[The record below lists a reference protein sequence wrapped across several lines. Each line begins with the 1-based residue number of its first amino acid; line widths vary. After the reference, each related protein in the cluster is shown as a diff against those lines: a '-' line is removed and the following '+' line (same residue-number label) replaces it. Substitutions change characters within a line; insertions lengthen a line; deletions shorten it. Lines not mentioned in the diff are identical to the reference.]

1 MEQLLQQLKIQRII
15 SIDDSWEKNTEEND
29 LELGVLEY
37 CEAHGIKIKKEEIEE
52 IEDLDNGS
60 FKELKNQNPD
70 LFNKIYRYKNREHD
84 EALKKLEEIFS
95 GKLKKYPS
103 IEKFKKDLKNIN
115 PSEFILFIIDI
126 NMEKTDGERNS
137 VLNLLEIIE
146 KDYKNISI
154 VIYSNEDK
162 EIDRLQNLSKRKEFL
177 EKKGKSIKYMTLI
190 HPIRKGHENLVE
202 GLKEKVVTSYLY
214 VVLNN
219 YLEEKKKIDNI
230 IYNGIYCSELY
241 EFHKKLSSVLSSGE
255 TVTDLLRRLFHS
267 LYDKTL
273 VTSDSY
279 LEKRKELIKTANI
292 YERNV
297 NIKDEKITEWSP
309 NSLIDFSINKVY
321 KDIYSGDLFQ
331 IEIGD
336 EIKYGIIISKSCH
349 LILRGQKRNGANI
362 EDRSLDKKKVKMLIF
377 NKEDINSKSK
387 ITSIKKEVDK
397 GKAIWPYKVEADKS
411 IALKTNNEI
420 MYFDDFLL
428 DLATLS
434 STGKSEISSN
444 FDIIDTSSLEYK
456 TKYSRIYFDKLD
468 FNLKLNNDLKEAF
481 LKFKNKEEKDLTDEE
496 NKFILKEL
504 LKDLSKQN
512 NMLKID
518 NTDEK
523 INFGL
528 KRIGRLHDD
537 KTLFVYQN
545 YLFEISQRG
554 IDGAL

>member
-1 MEQLLQQLKIQRII
+1 MEQLLHQLKIQRII
-15 SIDDSWEKNTEEND
+15 SIDDSWEKNTEEDD
-29 LELGVLEY
+29 LEIDVLKY
-37 CEAHGIKIKKEEIEE
+37 CETHGIELEIEEIEE
-52 IEDLDNGS
+52 IEDLDSGN
-60 FKELKNQNPD
+60 FKELKNQNID
-70 LFNKIYRYKNREHD
+70 LFNKIYQYKNREHD

-95 GKLKKYPS
+95 GKLKKYSS
-103 IEKFKKDLKNIN
+103 IEKFKGDLKNID

-126 NMEKTDGERNS
+126 NMEKSDGEKNS

-146 KDYKNISI
+146 QDYKNISI
-154 VIYSNEDK
+154 VIYSNEDS
-162 EIDRLQNLSKRKEFL
+162 EIEQLQNLSKRKKFL
-177 EKKGKSIKYMTLI
+177 EEKGKNIKYMTLI
-190 HPIRKGHENLVE
+190 HPIRKGHQNLVE
-202 GLKEKVVTSYLY
+202 GLKEKVATSYLY

-273 VTSDSY
+273 VASDSY

-292 YERNV
+292 YEKNV
-297 NIKDEKITEWSP
+297 NIADVEITEWSP

-321 KDIYSGDLFQ
+321 KDIYSGDLF
-331 IEIGD
+331 EIIID
-336 EIKYGIIISKSCH
+336 NVTKYGIIISKSCH
-349 LILRGQKRNGANI
+349 LILRVQKRNGREI

-377 NKEDINSKSK
+377 NKEDISSNNK
-387 ITSIKKEVDK
+387 ITAIKKEVDK
-397 GKAIWPYKVEADKS
+397 GKAIWPYKVENGKS

-434 STGKSEISSN
+434 STGKSEISST
-444 FDIIDTSSLEYK
+444 FDIIDASSLEYK
-456 TKYSRIYFDKLD
+456 TKYSRGYFDKLD
-468 FNLKLNNDLKEAF
+468 FNLKLNNDLKEAL
-481 LKFKNKEEKDLTDEE
+481 LKFKNKEEVELTDEE

-518 NTDEK
+518 NTDNK
-523 INFGL
+523 ISFGL